1 MAKFNQLDYFAKRTL
16 PDYFI
21 EEGSKLVPFL
31 QYFVDWIQKEN
42 NPAYIIST
50 LTDDT
55 DIDAITD
62 DFLIYLQN
70 EVISDFPTS
79 ISSDLRKFLKNV
91 LFLYRSKGS
100 IASYQYFFRT
110 LFDSYVKITYP
121 KDYILKCS
129 DGVWNNDYYIE
140 FDTSAFPS
148 NFQFSTLVG
157 YKITGMT
164 SGATAFIS
172 GIDFREAHSEEDE
185 EPEEEE
191 NNENQSLL
199 LSASNNVLW
208 LRIYNPIGSF
218 RRGEQIHI
226 KKEFTLEELD
236 DYYTTLTF
244 IEKGEGTWEGTRG
257 FLDESNMLL
266 QDSYFYQDFSYVLS
280 SQQPYNDYYE
290 IIKKLLHPAG
300 MKFFGE
306 FQLYEP
312 GGNILVLPAIDLVW
326 HHIVICMLI
335 EMPMEDIATYC
346 GEDYH
351 EIIDRMFINIQSH
364 IQYPFVLDYMYQ
376 NPEHQMFPTYLSEE
390 TILENFAKKYSNRD
404 CCMVFEK
411 GTGLLIDPDLINFS
425 DLTIADE
432 TFDGDITIVTVGE
445 VTNLMEKHTLDSNAR
460 AYFDERWKY
469 PNDIHTMFF
478 VDGEKIHIDHDDVS
492 YSGTA
497 ERWQVQFPIAYAGK
511 EFTVYSPKIEKKHIE
526 VEVNDF
532 HSGEEFQYYY
542 INTYGINNPEDIVG
556 YEIHASAS
564 IFSYVYGIIYS
575 YEGVKDGR
583 DVYVIKFNIDSS
595 LNPEGYVPPSE
606 PEPPFRAGV
615 YYQIIEP
622 RTETNHDWDRI
633 HYNLEI
639 PSKVI
644 NIIEYETAGEFSDV
658 MVFNNQKLVEPHEY
672 RIYEGAIHLL
682 TERYGNFDIYEI
694 DGHVR
699 DEQVFN
705 PDNGEYPI
713 FNHAMQKVC
722 TDIPRYFEDHHTELQ
737 IVSDIQAIL
746 WKYRSV
752 NNNWNDKIGLK
763 TNELLPP
770 SLRYNPASPYSQY
783 LELLKWMKIL
793 NVEDETGTKEAV
805 MRVALAYFL
814 QTPYGI
820 WNWDDENAKY
830 YTLPSKLG
838 EVDNTEGIL
847 VRYYDGAFWARIVYQ
862 DIGSNYTGLFP
873 SKNDAYNYSN
883 ASGTVFSRLAVIR
896 DHEEYFQN
904 KEGKYEF
911 LMMCDDERGPIDGS
925 GTLYSRWIQEVNP
938 CHTMYSNINV
948 DAAKTYTVDGYEL
961 VSSAGTS
968 YPYGLSLSTASQALL
983 DGQPKHSNWNGAIG
997 LVSKYQSGIPSLVSN
1012 ARVSQLW
1019 VRVDNTKFANLLFS
1033 FTMKHIE
1040 YLNLIL
1046 NTEVN
1051 TPSLEDLLRETIFNV
1066 FYRFINSVKTD
1077 SEWFDQNEFSIEP
1090 KVIVNPLM
1098 IKLWLDELE
1107 FKHLSHYT
1115 LIFKNY
1121 NNDMDT
1127 IRDIFE
1133 RTISHYTIELL
1144 TTGFLNSV
1152 NSYRCDESRNS
1163 VTTYC
1168 ETFNPVILED
1178 YYNHPWTW
1186 DMSMFDRDYKVYFHS
1201 LLSNRDSTMVFDAN
1215 RLLINPD
1222 VINWSMQQFSEP
1234 QEAGTVYFARFTPDI
1249 FTTET
1254 PIDENL
1260 KITYPS
1266 DMYIKTNFFMY
1277 LDGKIVPE
1285 EFFDNDHERHNAFE
1299 FDSEAQFRQWNASY
1313 ISETYNIENCMEF
1326 TIPLDFLNRIALTN
1340 TLNKLREKDLFVVIN
1355 GKPIRHLNYH
1365 IGKIYLDDYY
1375 TGRMTIYVAVSYID
1389 RYNTRSY
1396 TLLENAPN
1404 FHETIGYPSDL
1415 VGKTI
1420 IQFGYN
1426 AVLENE
1432 TDGIIQNAYYITL
1445 PNAPDNLTY
1454 KNILFFDNR
1463 QFRFVEEW
1471 MYDKVNKRII
1481 FREPTTS
1488 YYRVYYSTDI
1498 TVGRGITDG
1507 TEFIIEKRPLN
1518 YF

>member
-21 EEGSKLVPFL
+21 EEGSRLVPFL
-31 QYFVDWIQKEN
+31 QYFIDWIQKEN

-55 DIDAITD
+55 DIDLIAD
-62 DFLIYLQN
+62 DFIIYLKN

-100 IASYQYFFRT
+100 VASYQYFFRT

-129 DGVWNNDYYIE
+129 DGEWVNDFYIE
-140 FDTSAFPS
+140 FDRSVFSEEFAFS
-148 NFQFSTLVG
+148 NLIG
-157 YKITGMT
+157 YKITGQT
-164 SGATAFIS
+164 SKATAFIT
-172 GIDFREAHSEEDE
+172 GIASKESRADEED
-185 EPEEEE
+185 PEEIQ
-191 NNENQSLL
+191 NGLL
-199 LSASNNVLW
+199 GAVDNYVLW
-208 LRIYNPIGSF
+208 FQISNPIGSF
-218 RRGEQIHI
+218 RRGEAIHI

-236 DYYTTLTF
+236 EYDTTILYY
-244 IEKGEGTWEGTRG
+244 EKGNGKWTSTRG
-257 FLDESNMLL
+257 FLDASNMLL
-266 QDSYFYQDFSYVLS
+266 QDSYFYQDFSYVIS

-300 MKFFGE
+300 LRFFGE

-312 GGNILVLPAIDLVW
+312 GGNILVLPKIDLVW

-335 EMPMEDIATYC
+335 EMPMEQLV
-346 GEDYH
+346 H
-351 EIIDRMFINIQSH
+351 EIEKYNQMVLKLNCH
-364 IQYPFVLDYMYQ
+364 CHYPFVLDYMYQ
-376 NPEHQMFPTYLSEE
+376 NPEHQMFPTYLDEE

-411 GTGLLIDPDLINFS
+411 GTGLLIDPDIINFS
-425 DLTIADE
+425 DLTIEDE
-432 TFDGDITIVTVGE
+432 TFDGDITIVTVSE
-445 VTNLMEKHTLDSNAR
+445 VTNLVEKHTLDENAR

-469 PNDIHTMFF
+469 PQNIHTLFF
-478 VDGEKIHIDHDDVS
+478 VEGKKVHIDHDSVS
-492 YSGTA
+492 YNGTA
-497 ERWQVQFPIAYAGK
+497 ERWQVQFPVVYAGK
-511 EFTVYSPKIEKKHIE
+511 EFIVYTPKIEKKHLE
-526 VEVNDF
+526 VEVNEF
-532 HSGEEFQYYY
+532 HSGEEYQFYY
-542 INTYGINNPEDIVG
+542 INTSGLLDPLDIVG

-564 IFSYVYGIIYS
+564 IFSKVYGIINS
-575 YEGVKDGR
+575 YEGKQEGR
-583 DVYVIKFNIDSS
+583 DVYVIKFNIDGS
-595 LNPEGYVPPSE
+595 LNPEGYTPPLE
-606 PEPPFRAGV
+606 PEPDFRSGV
-615 YYQIIEP
+615 YYQFIEP
-622 RTETNHDWDRI
+622 KTEENHDWDRI
-633 HYNLEI
+633 HYSIEVI
-639 PSKVI
+639 SKVI
-644 NIIEYETAGEFSDV
+644 NSIQYEPVGNASDV
-658 MVFNNQKLVEPHEY
+658 LVFNNETLVEPHEY
-672 RIYEGAIHLL
+672 VIGNGEIHLM
-682 TERYGNFDIYEI
+682 TERYGDFDIFEI
-694 DGHVR
+694 DGYVR
-699 DEQVFN
+699 DEQVHN
-705 PDNGEYPI
+705 DNNNSYPI
-713 FNHAMQKVC
+713 FNHAMMKTC
-722 TDIPRYFEDHHTELQ
+722 EDIQRYFENHYMELE
-737 IVSDIQAIL
+737 IISDIQAIL
-746 WKYRSV
+746 LKY
-752 NNNWNDKIGLK
+752 NAEWLDKIGLK
-763 TNELLPP
+763 ESAVSGLKYDSSN
-770 SLRYNPASPYSQY
+770 PYSQY
-783 LELLKWMKIL
+783 LNLIKWMEIL
-793 NVEDETGTKEAV
+793 NAPEQSSIIK
-805 MRVALAYFL
+805 VALAYFL
-814 QTPYGI
+814 QAPYGI
-820 WNWDDENAKY
+820 WNWDDENAKH

-911 LMMCDDERGPIDGS
+911 LMMCDDDHGPIDGS

-938 CHTMYSNINV
+938 CHTMYSNINA

-997 LVSKYQSGIPSLVSN
+997 LVSKYQTGIPSLVSN

-1040 YLNLIL
+1040 RMNLIL
-1046 NTEVN
+1046 NTGVN
-1051 TPSLEDLLRETIFNV
+1051 APDLNSIYNV
-1066 FYRFINSVKTD
+1066 LFRFINNVASENKDFASLKT
-1077 SEWFDQNEFSIEP
+1077 I
-1090 KVIVNPLM
+1090 NPLTF
-1098 IKLWLDELE
+1098 KLWLDELE
-1107 FKHLSHYT
+1107 FSAFDYYTIMFKGYENNLPDETSLSHYFIKFINS
-1115 LIFKNY
+1115 LNLY
-1121 NNDMDT
+1121 MS
-1127 IRDIFE
+1127 E
-1133 RTISHYTIELL
+1133 SHQNEI
-1144 TTGFLNSV
+1144 
-1152 NSYRCDESRNS
+1152 
-1163 VTTYC
+1163 TTYY

-1201 LLSNRDSTMVFDAN
+1201 LLSNRDSTMVFDSN

-1222 VINWSMQQFSEP
+1222 VINWSAQQFSKP
-1234 QEAGTVYFARFTPDI
+1234 QTSGTVYFARFTPDI

-1254 PIDENL
+1254 PIDENM

-1277 LDGKIVPE
+1277 LDGKIIPE

-1299 FDSEAQFRQWNASY
+1299 FDTEAQFRQWNASA
-1313 ISETYNIENCMEF
+1313 ISETYNIENCMVF
-1326 TIPLDFLNRIALTN
+1326 TIPLEFFNRIGYTN
-1340 TLNKLREKDLFVVIN
+1340 SINKIREKDLFVVIN

-1375 TGRMTIYVAVSYID
+1375 TGRMTIYIADSYID
-1389 RYNTRSY
+1389 MYNTRSY
-1396 TLLENAPN
+1396 TILHNAEN
-1404 FHETIGYPSDL
+1404 FYETIGDPADL
-1415 VGKTI
+1415 IGKKI

-1426 AVLENE
+1426 ASLENE
-1432 TDGIIQNAYYITL
+1432 IDGFIQNGYYISL
-1445 PNAPDNLTY
+1445 PNANKDLTY

-1471 MYDKVNKRII
+1471 MYDKVNKRVI

-1488 YYRVYYSTDI
+1488 YYRIYYSTDI
-1498 TVGRGITDG
+1498 TVGRGITNG
-1507 TEFIIEKRPLN
+1507 TDFIIEKKPLN